1 MILKFAIRNLL
12 KRPFLNLIKITG
24 LSLALSGILLI
35 ILFLKSEV
43 TYDRFHKKSDRI
55 YRLTTIDQTF
65 IAGKQFARVYNPAFV
80 PAMAGYFPE
89 VENYVRLAPVRGG
102 VMKHGENYIIINQA
116 FECDSTFFDVF
127 DAELLSGNPGTILNG
142 PGSMVISES
151 FAKRTFGDSDP
162 SGQILTLPT
171 GQYYGKNLDFTVKG
185 VMKDF
190 PRNSHFHPDFI
201 ATPVDRSSLEFWAWS
216 YLLLT

>member
-127 DAELLSGNPGTILNG
+127 DAELISGNPGTILNG

-162 SGQILTLPT
+162 SGQILTLPA

-201 ATPVDRSSLEFWAWS
+201 TTPVDRTSLEFWAWS

>member
-35 ILFLKSEV
+35 ILFLKSEL